1 MAIYKRCDF
10 CRARLKPGEAC
21 ACRKKADPVK
31 KETYA
36 GYGTGAWKGKR
47 LAILEKYCW
56 LDLYEF
62 AVNGTITAADMVH
75 HIVPAKEDPSLFL
88 SDENLIPL
96 SNKSHGIVEHAYDS
110 SPAQKAEMQK
120 FLRAAIAKWEGV
132 SQNVFAGDPY
142 TAGPAFLA
150 QNCK

>member
-21 ACRKKADPVK
+21 GCRRKADTAK

-36 GYGTGAWKGKR
+36 GYGKGAWKQKR
-47 LAILEKYCW
+47 RVILEKYCW

-62 AVNGTITAADMVH
+62 AKSGAVTAAEMVH

-88 SDENLIPL
+88 QDENLIPL
-96 SNKSHGIVEHAYDS
+96 SNKSHGIVEQAYDS
-110 SPAQKAEMQK
+110 GPEQKAAMQTL
-120 FLRAAIAKWEGV
+120 LRAAIAKWEGV
-132 SQNVFAGDPY
+132 V
-142 TAGPAFLA
+142 
-150 QNCK
+150 